1 VKARAYFA
9 TVGTLALLFLGCG
22 SQALVPQTTGPTPLK
37 ETTTQTTDQVIV
49 NFQVNPVQQ
58 FQSTDFRFQGSV
70 QNLGPP
76 LQNARFVVI
85 ARQNNLNPAGFQ
97 EQEIIATQNFGLLL
111 QGQTQV
117 ITVHGVVPNVL
128 DVTVFG
134 QFTHD

>member
-1 VKARAYFA
+1 VKAYAYFA
-9 TVGTLALLFLGCG
+9 TLGLLGLLFLGCG
-22 SQALVPQTTGPTPLK
+22 SQPFGPTLQGPTPLK
-37 ETTTQTTDQVIV
+37 ETTTQTGDQVIV
-49 NFQVNPVQQ
+49 NFQVNPIQQ

-76 LQNARFVVI
+76 LPNARFVVI
-85 ARQNNLNPAGFQ
+85 ARQNTPNQQGTL
-97 EQEIIATQNFGLLL
+97 EQDIIATQSFGLLL

-134 QFTHD
+134 QFAHD